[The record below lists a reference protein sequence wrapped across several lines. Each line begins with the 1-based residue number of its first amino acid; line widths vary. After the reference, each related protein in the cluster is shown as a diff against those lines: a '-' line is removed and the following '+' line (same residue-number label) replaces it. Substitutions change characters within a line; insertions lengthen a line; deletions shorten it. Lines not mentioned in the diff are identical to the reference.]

1 MRLPCSIKTRFKG
14 FLSVLCAFAVNVL
27 SLAASIAFPITA
39 AHAAEFTLR
48 PGITVSEEYNDN
60 IFLTPTDRVT
70 DYVTRAMPSVNL
82 HYGTE
87 LWNWDVNYAYDYRYY
102 ARGNREDDTTQSADV
117 RNRTEL
123 LKNTFFIEM
132 RDQHSRVS
140 LDVTRDFTN
149 ESQFVN
155 QSDRNVFT
163 LNPYLV
169 LKSGSP
175 STAML
180 GYQYINTW
188 YKDPVAIDTVD
199 NIGYAEVATPLSS
212 RATFTTGARFTR
224 QESDVLIFDK
234 TDVYA
239 GPQYTYARNSSVRF
253 TAGKSWFDFGEGRHA
268 AQVFWSAGIT
278 HQFSTITASFETG
291 LSFIPDPL
299 RVLRRED
306 RYVATLR
313 KQTERTSLTLTGAVT
328 DYRDPETKHLENTT
342 YRIGGTMSYALTP
355 RSSISL
361 DLAQERRKEYQ
372 TYTYQDLLFSGVR
385 LEHRAAERLT
395 LALQYRYTDSYAPD
409 IFEVNYY
416 NNRALFEITMIF

>member
-1 MRLPCSIKTRFKG
+1 MTYKVFTMRSA
-14 FLSVLCAFAVNVL
+14 LCALRIHVILSAFVFSAFFA
-27 SLAASIAFPITA
+27 AAAQ
-39 AHAAEFTLR
+39 AAEFTLR

-60 IFLTPTDRVT
+60 IFLTTTDRVT
-70 DYVTRAMPSVNL
+70 DYVTRSMPSVNL

-87 LWNWDVNYAYDYRYY
+87 FWNWDVNYAYDYRYY
-102 ARGNREDDTTQSADV
+102 ERRVRKDATQSADA

-123 LKNTFFIEM
+123 IKNTFFIEM

-140 LDVTRDFTN
+140 LDVARDFTN

-169 LKSGSP
+169 LQSDSP

-188 YKDPVAIDTVD
+188 YKDPIAIDTVD
-199 NIGYAEVATPLSS
+199 NIGYAEVTTSLSS
-212 RATFTTGARFTR
+212 RSTVTTGARFTR
-224 QESDVLIFDK
+224 QESDALIFDK

-239 GPQYTYARNSSVRF
+239 GPQYTYARNSYVRF
-253 TAGKSWFDFGEGRHA
+253 NAGNSWFDFGEGRHA
-268 AQVFWSAGIT
+268 TQAFWSAGIT
-278 HQFSTITASFETG
+278 HQYSTITASFETG

-306 RYVATLR
+306 RYAATFR
-313 KQTERTSLTLTGAVT
+313 KQTERTSLTLTGAVA

-342 YRIGGTMSYALTP
+342 YRIGGTMRYALTP

-385 LEHRAAERLT
+385 LEHRAAEHLT

-409 IFEVNYY
+409 TFEVNYF
-416 NNRALFEITMIF
+416 NNRALFEVTGSF